1 MILILYYYCHISQD
15 AEDLDDEDIAIELM
29 PEMDSVSAASVNIS
43 GLRLF
48 LLVHLSMRHM
58 VDPSEDKLDIENL
71 IYSR

>member
-48 LLVHLSMRHM
+48 VLFHLSMRHM
-58 VDPSEDKLDIENL
+58 VDFSEDK
-71 IYSR
+71 

>member
-43 GLRLF
+43 GLRL
-48 LLVHLSMRHM
+48 LLLLHLSMRHM
-58 VDPSEDKLDIENL
+58 VDPSKDK
-71 IYSR
+71 